1 MLNLSEEI
9 KNTIKLALI
18 AATLIACFYGG
29 KFLQSRNKAI
39 HIYKTALEDFKNK
52 NYSNSYYLFSRINP
66 MSKLKPAALYRQA
79 ICARILDD
87 LESEELTY
95 KTLVSRYPNN
105 ELSVEAKYRLG
116 QILINKSPD
125 NAIKYFKDVAKN
137 HSQKDYQIASRYY
150 IARIMADK
158 NPENK
163 EDIENGFRQYLTEY
177 PDGRLALDV
186 IKSWK
191 EFNQNINPQ
200 DLILISKAYYKSGKY
215 NEAEK
220 ALSNTDLTKSWAI
233 QGANSIVQGQ
243 IQKGKSIILDG
254 ISENGDKVDKSD
266 YNEAISSYLKSET
279 DYYSASSLLLNK
291 SKGKNKDYIW
301 NIKCKHSPKSSKL
314 ACYEQLYA
322 NFPDGKY
329 SQNAMENIILGR
341 ILNKNYGGAK
351 TVADDYILKYPESDN
366 IDMVMFWRAKI
377 EQKYS
382 HNPQFDILY
391 RNVINNFP
399 DSYYAYRAFWITK
412 SLNNAVIQTQLEV
425 KPVEYPYRYPLKNS
439 LLYNLI
445 LVQDYDLIKKVTD
458 DEFIKSWAE
467 YKQGNYMTSVYT
479 AQKAMDKIKNK
490 PPKTDPRW
498 RLVYPMN
505 YFNQIKNNAAQYN
518 NDLALMIALIREES
532 HFNTY
537 AQSSVGAIG
546 LMQLM
551 PQTAHDVGTNLGITF
566 NTSDLFNPELNIK
579 LGNIY
584 YSSVKKMANNMDMS
598 AVAGYNGGIGSVQ
611 RWKNTLS
618 YSDTDE
624 FVEQIPYDETRN
636 YVKKVFRSYWNY
648 VRIYQR

>member
-1 MLNLSEEI
+1 MFNLSEDV

-18 AATLIACFYGG
+18 AVTLIACFYGG
-29 KFLQSRNKAI
+29 KFLQSRDKALN
-39 HIYKTALEDFKNK
+39 IYRAALEDFRNK

-66 MSKLKPAALYRQA
+66 MSKIKPAALYRQA
-79 ICARILDD
+79 QCARILDD
-87 LESEELTY
+87 TNSEELAY
-95 KTLVSRYPNN
+95 KTLISRYPSN
-105 ELSVEAKYRLG
+105 ELTVEAKYRLG
-116 QILINKSPD
+116 QILINKNPKDAKKFFKSV
-125 NAIKYFKDVAKN
+125 IKSHPKR
-137 HSQKDYQIASRYY
+137 DYEIASEYY
-150 IARIMADK
+150 LAKIEAAEV
-158 NPENK
+158 PENK
-163 EDIENGFRQYLTEY
+163 AETENKFRQYLTQY
-177 PDGRLALDV
+177 PDGRLASEV
-186 IKSWK
+186 VKSWR
-191 EFNQNINPQ
+191 EFNPEIKPD
-200 DLILISKAYYKSGKY
+200 DLMLIAKSYYKSGNY
-215 NEAEK
+215 NETEK
-220 ALSNTDLTKSWAI
+220 ILSNTDLTKSWAI
-233 QGANSIVQGQ
+233 QGVNYLKKGQ
-243 IQKGKSIILDG
+243 NQKGKSIILDG

-266 YNEAISSYLKSET
+266 YNNAIDEYIKTEQNYYQTSSF
-279 DYYSASSLLLNK
+279 LLNK
-291 SKGKNKDYIW
+291 AKGKHKEYIW
-301 NIKCKHSPKSSKL
+301 NIKCKYSPKSTKL

-322 NFPDGKY
+322 NFPKGQFAQ
-329 SQNAMENIILGR
+329 SAMENIILGR

-351 TVADDYILKYPESDN
+351 TVADDYILKYPESEN

-412 SLNNAVIQTQLEV
+412 SLNNAVIQTELDV
-425 KPVEYPYRYPLKNS
+425 KPVEYPYKYPAKNS

-445 LVQDYDLIKKVTD
+445 IVQDYDLIKKITD

-479 AQKAMDKIKNK
+479 AQKAMEKIKNK
-490 PPKTDPRW
+490 PPKTDVRW

-505 YFNQIKNNAAQYN
+505 YYKQIKNNTSDYN
-518 NDLALMIALIREES
+518 NDLALIMALIREES

-537 AQSSVGAIG
+537 AQSGVGAIG

-551 PQTAHDVGTNLGITF
+551 PSTAHDVGINYGISF
-566 NTSDLFNPELNIK
+566 NTTDLFNPELNIK

-584 YSSVKKMANNMDMS
+584 YSSLKKMAKNMDLS

-648 VRIYQR
+648 VRIYQH

>member
-1 MLNLSEEI
+1 MFNLSEEI
-9 KNTIKLALI
+9 KNTLKLALI

-39 HIYKTALEDFKNK
+39 KIYSSALEDFKNK

-66 MSKLKPAALYRQA
+66 MSKIKPAALYRQA
-79 ICARILDD
+79 QCAGILDD
-87 LESEELTY
+87 SESEEVAY
-95 KTLVSRYPNN
+95 KTLISRYPNN
-105 ELSVEAKYRLG
+105 ELSTDAQYRLG
-116 QILINKSPD
+116 QILINKNPKD
-125 NAIKYFKDVAKN
+125 AKKYFKNVIKS
-137 HSQKDYQIASRYY
+137 HSQNDYKIASEYY
-150 IARIMADK
+150 LAKIMAFESPDK
-158 NPENK
+158 K
-163 EDIENGFRQYLTEY
+163 EEIENSFRQYLTQY
-177 PDGRLALDV
+177 PDGRLAPDV
-186 IKSWK
+186 IKTWR
-191 EFNQNINPQ
+191 EFDSEIKPD
-200 DLILISKAYYKSGKY
+200 DLILIAKSYYKSGNY

-220 ALSNTDLTKSWAI
+220 ILSNTDLKKSWAI
-233 QGANSIVQGQ
+233 QGANYIKKGQ
-243 IQKGKSIILDG
+243 AQKGKSIILDG
-254 ISENGDKVDKSD
+254 ISENGDKVNKSD
-266 YNEAISSYLKSET
+266 YNNAIEEYIKTEQDYYQASSYLLGK
-279 DYYSASSLLLNK
+279 A
-291 SKGKNKDYIW
+291 KGKNKDYIW
-301 NIKCKHSPKSSKL
+301 NIKCKHSPKSSRL

-322 NFPDGKY
+322 NFPKGQY
-329 SQNAMENIILGR
+329 AQNSMENIILGR

-351 TVADDYILKYPESDN
+351 TVADDYILKYPEGNN

-412 SLNNAVIQTQLEV
+412 SLNNAVIQTKLDV
-425 KPVEYPYRYPLKNS
+425 KPVEFPYRYPLKNS

-445 LVQDYDLIKKVTD
+445 LVQDYDLIKKITD

-467 YKQGNYMTSVYT
+467 YKQGHYMTSVYT
-479 AQKAMDKIKNK
+479 AQKAMEKIKNK
-490 PPKTDPRW
+490 PPKTDVRW

-505 YFNQIKNNAAQYN
+505 YYNQIRNNAANYN
-518 NDLALMIALIREES
+518 NDLALIMSLIREES

-537 AQSSVGAIG
+537 AQSGVGAIG

-551 PQTAHDVGTNLGITF
+551 PSTAHDVGVNFGLSF
-566 NTSDLFNPELNIK
+566 NTTDLFNPELNIK

-584 YSSVKKMANNMDMS
+584 YSSLRKMANGLDLS
-598 AVAGYNGGIGSVQ
+598 AVAGYNGGMGSVQ
-611 RWKNTLS
+611 RWKKTLS

-648 VRIYQR
+648 VRIYQH